1 MEGRIRLATLP
12 ARRALQLGE
21 ASPSN
26 GGRGE
31 RLTSVCH
38 AGLWRRS
45 FSEDGSLGEGGTSGI
60 FLTTATRRGEDK
72 ERSI

>member
-21 ASPSN
+21 ASQST

-31 RLTSVCH
+31 RL
-38 AGLWRRS
+38 LRR
-45 FSEDGSLGEGGTSGI
+45 
-60 FLTTATRRGEDK
+60 
-72 ERSI
+72 